1 MAVPVAA
8 VPVAA
13 MAVAMMT
20 AVTAVAAG
28 LAGPSPAAG
37 TGGVRVS
44 PLQSMQLFGTYTT
57 GSHRESADSSA
68 PTIGEVLNKAVVGKA

>member
-1 MAVPVAA
+1 MAVAVA
-8 VPVAA
+8 VAMAMA
-13 MAVAMMT
+13 MAV

-44 PLQSMQLFGTYTT
+44 PFQSMQVFGTYTT
-57 GSHRESADSSA
+57 GSHGESSDSSA
-68 PTIGEVLNKAVVGKA
+68 PSSREVFDEAVVGNA